1 MKKGFIRLF
10 QILIGSVAMGVGVG
24 MLISPNSLV
33 PGGVTGVAIVISK
46 LAKTGVGS
54 VVFLLNIPIML
65 LALWKFGRAFF
76 LWTLTALS
84 ASSAA
89 IDFFSAYGALSY
101 DPVIASLAGG
111 GLVAIGVGT
120 IFRSGA
126 TTGGIDVIVRL
137 IKLKIP
143 YMKTGNVFLITDGLI
158 AIASGFVLKSP
169 ERVIYSLLTIAVS
182 AAVMNFVLYG
192 ADEARLLI
200 IICENEKEVTNAL
213 VTELGVGVSIVQG
226 RGGFSDSAKSVLIS
240 AVKNQSFH
248 RAKQLVSEA
257 DSRAFVI
264 VSSASAI
271 YGEGFKDI
279 KNTEI

>member
-1 MKKGFIRLF
+1 MKKGFIRIF
-10 QILIGSVAMGVGVG
+10 YIIIGSVAVGIGVSLFV
-24 MLISPNSLV
+24 SPNNLV
-33 PGGVTGVAIVISK
+33 PGGVTGVAIVLSK
-46 LAKTGVGS
+46 LIGRGVGTIA
-54 VVFLLNIPIML
+54 FLLNIPIMI

-76 LWTLTALS
+76 LWTLTALF
-84 ASSAA
+84 ASSVA
-89 IDFFSAYGALSY
+89 IDAFSVISPLTN

-111 GLVAIGVGT
+111 GLIAIGVGV
-120 IFRSGA
+120 IFRTGA

-137 IKLKIP
+137 IKLKKP

-158 AIASGFVLKSP
+158 AVVSGFVLKNP
-169 ERVIYSLLTIAVS
+169 ENAIYSLLTIAVA

-226 RGGFSDSAKSVLIS
+226 RGGFSDREKSVLIS
-240 AVKNQSFH
+240 AVKNQSFY
-248 RAKQLVSEA
+248 RARQLVSQA

>member
-1 MKKGFIRLF
+1 MKKGFIRIF
-10 QILIGSVAMGVGVG
+10 YIIIGSVAVGIGVSLFV
-24 MLISPNSLV
+24 SPNNLV
-33 PGGVTGVAIVISK
+33 PGGVTGVAIVLSK
-46 LAKTGVGS
+46 LIGRGVGTIA
-54 VVFLLNIPIML
+54 FLLNIPIMI

-76 LWTLTALS
+76 LWTLTALF
-84 ASSAA
+84 ASSVA
-89 IDFFSAYGALSY
+89 IDAFSAISPLTN

-111 GLVAIGVGT
+111 GLIAIGVGV
-120 IFRSGA
+120 IFRTGA

-137 IKLKIP
+137 IKLKKP

-158 AIASGFVLKSP
+158 AVVSGFVLKNP
-169 ERVIYSLLTIAVS
+169 ENAIYSLLTIAVA

-240 AVKNQSFH
+240 AVKNQSFY
-248 RAKQLVSEA
+248 RARQLVSQA

-279 KNTEI
+279 KNIEI